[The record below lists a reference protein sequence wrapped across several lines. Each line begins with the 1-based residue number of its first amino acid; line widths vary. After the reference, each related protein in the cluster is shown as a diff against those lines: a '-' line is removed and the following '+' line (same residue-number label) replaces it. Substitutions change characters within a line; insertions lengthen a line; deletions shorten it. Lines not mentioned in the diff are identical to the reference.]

1 MYVLVIMY
9 TPQEGMTALMIA
21 TKEGQT
27 AIVNSLV
34 EGHAD
39 VNVQENV
46 SPAGESCGL
55 CTACLIG
62 GPQPWTCMC
71 RNSSLAGACF
81 LAAVGGLP
89 TPSHGCPLLVR
100 LY

>member
-1 MYVLVIMY
+1 
-9 TPQEGMTALMIA
+9 MTALIIA
-21 TKEGQT
+21 VREGHT
-27 AIVNSLV
+27 ATVNTLV

-62 GPQPWTCMC
+62 GPQPWTCMY
-71 RNSSLAGACF
+71 RNSAVAEAC
-81 LAAVGGLP
+81 LPAAVGGLP
-89 TPSHGCPLLVR
+89 PPSMAAHCL
-100 LY
+100 